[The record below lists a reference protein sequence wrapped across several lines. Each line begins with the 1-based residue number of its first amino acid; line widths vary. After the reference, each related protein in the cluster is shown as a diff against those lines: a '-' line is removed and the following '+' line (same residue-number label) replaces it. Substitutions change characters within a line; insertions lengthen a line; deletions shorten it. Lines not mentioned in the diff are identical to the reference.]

1 MIDSISLDERAN
13 RLILQGMKTRVFHDL
28 EARGRNW
35 HKELPL
41 VLWALRTN
49 VNRATRDT
57 SFNLVYGA
65 EAVPPPEIY
74 LESAR
79 VAHFNAEDQTEARE
93 LDSDLL
99 EERYNTSLANVRK
112 YQASLKRYYNKS
124 VVPRVLSVGDLVL
137 KKDIHTRDKH
147 KFSSPWEEPFI
158 IVEEVAPGPY
168 VLQRLM
174 VACSPVH
181 RMPISCANTTSDVLI

>member
-1 MIDSISLDERAN
+1 
-13 RLILQGMKTRVFHDL
+13 
-28 EARGRNW
+28 
-35 HKELPL
+35 
-41 VLWALRTN
+41 
-49 VNRATRDT
+49 
-57 SFNLVYGA
+57 
-65 EAVPPPEIY
+65 VPPPEIY

-99 EERYNTSLANVRK
+99 EERYNTSLANVWK

-181 RMPISCANTTSDVLI
+181 RMPISFANTTSDVLI